1 MLGKTNNTSMD
12 KKTEQLSAS
21 LEDYLEAIFWIASF
35 KGAARAKD
43 IAKRLSVKAASVTGA
58 LRVLADRQFI
68 NYAPYEL
75 ITLTP
80 EGYERAQQV
89 IQKHEVLKDFFVEV
103 LGLDVALADEGAC
116 KLEHG
121 LPDGI
126 MERLLAFTE
135 FVQFCPRCRDPWR
148 DQFLAHCVER
158 KAPACESCLEGCMN
172 TFKEDQAIDSLE
184 EESLWLSDM
193 KPGQRCIVK
202 RVQNRRGLSRRLVEM
217 GVTRG
222 TVIEMATPA
231 PFGDPL
237 KLKIKGYYL
246 SLRQEEAACIEV
258 QVL

>member
-1 MLGKTNNTSMD
+1 MNNE
-12 KKTEQLSAS
+12 TEQLSAS
-21 LEDYLEAIFWIASF
+21 LEDYLEAIYWIASI

-58 LRVLADRQFI
+58 LRVLADKQFI

-103 LGLDVALADEGAC
+103 LGIDAKLADEGAC

-121 LPDGI
+121 LPNGI

-158 KAPACESCLEGCMN
+158 KAPVCESCLKGCVHN
-172 TFKEDQAIDSLE
+172 FEKDQAADLVDEDIVL
-184 EESLWLSDM
+184 LSDM
-193 KPGQRCIVK
+193 KPGQRCVVVRI
-202 RVQNRRGLSRRLVEM
+202 QNRRAVAHRLVEM
-217 GVTRG
+217 GVVRG
-222 TVIEMATPA
+222 TVIDVESPG
-231 PFGDPL
+231 PFGDSM
-237 KLKIKGYYL
+237 KVKIKGYHL
-246 SLRQEEAACIEV
+246 SLRADEAGCIEV
-258 QVL
+258 QCL

>member
-1 MLGKTNNTSMD
+1 
-12 KKTEQLSAS
+12 
-21 LEDYLEAIFWIASF
+21 
-35 KGAARAKD
+35 
-43 IAKRLSVKAASVTGA
+43 
-58 LRVLADRQFI
+58 
-68 NYAPYEL
+68 
-75 ITLTP
+75 LTP

>member
-1 MLGKTNNTSMD
+1 MRNNP
-12 KKTEQLSAS
+12 EQLSAS
-21 LEDYLEAIFWIASF
+21 LEDYLEAIYWVVSF

-58 LRVLADRQFI
+58 LRVLADKRFI

-103 LGLDVALADEGAC
+103 LGIDDEAADEGAC

-135 FVQFCPRCRDPWR
+135 FVQFCPRCKDPWR

-158 KAPACESCLEGCMN
+158 KAPVCTSCLKGCVE
-172 TFKEDQAIDSLE
+172 TFEREKAAELVEDEVLF
-184 EESLWLSDM
+184 LSHM
-193 KPGQRCIVK
+193 KPGQRCVVK
-202 RVQNRRGLSRRLVEM
+202 RIKNRRAVSQRLVEM

-222 TVIEMATPA
+222 TVVDVETPG
-231 PFGDPL
+231 PFGDPM
-237 KLKIKGYYL
+237 KVKVKGYHL
-246 SLRQEEAACIEV
+246 SLRQDEASCVEV
-258 QVL
+258 QLL

>member
-1 MLGKTNNTSMD
+1 MD

-21 LEDYLEAIFWIASF
+21 LEDYLEAIFWIASV

-58 LRVLADRQFI
+58 LRVLADKRFI

-75 ITLTP
+75 ISLTP

-103 LGLDVALADEGAC
+103 LGIDEASANEGAC

-121 LPDGI
+121 LPDDI

-158 KAPACESCLEGCMN
+158 KAPVCESCLKGCMD
-172 TFKEDQAIDSLE
+172 TFEKDQAADRME

-193 KPGQRCIVK
+193 EAGQRCIVK
-202 RVQNRRGLSRRLVEM
+202 RIQSRRAVARRLVEM

-222 TVIEMATPA
+222 TVIDIEAPG
-231 PFGDPL
+231 PFGGPV
-237 KLKIKGYYL
+237 KVKVKGYHL

-258 QVL
+258 QEL